1 MQSTEKQAVIE
12 AGLDQASSKLSDI
25 TPLVLSTYYDRYP
38 EAKIVF
44 GEHGYDQVAQL
55 EASMVDSALYFIE
68 TWFQQP
74 KEIQE
79 AIEAAIPQHESLK
92 IPVPLMLGLLETLFD
107 IIIGSIPSI
116 ESKNPEVWEE
126 LRLDLKT
133 HIMASSADLK

>member
-12 AGLDQASSKLSDI
+12 AGLDQAFGKLSDI
-25 TPLVLSTYYDRYP
+25 TPIVLSAYYDRYP

-55 EASMVDSALYFIE
+55 EASMVDSALYFVE

-79 AIEAAIPQHESLK
+79 TIENAIPQHESLN
-92 IPVPLMLGLLETLFD
+92 IPVPLILGLLDTLLD
-107 IIIGSIPSI
+107 IIIGSIPSMNTRN
-116 ESKNPEVWEE
+116 SEVWEE
-126 LRLDLKT
+126 LRLDLKNQ
-133 HIMASSADLK
+133 IMASSESP